1 MVVKELKV
9 DFSVRRKTNYI
20 VQGGEKYMPGGDGTG
35 PVSYT
40 HLDVYKRQDIGFT
53 NACWLH

>member
-20 VQGGEKYMPGGDGTG
+20 VQGGGY
-35 PVSYT
+35 PVLITSRLFWKEYS
-40 HLDVYKRQDIGFT
+40 
-53 NACWLH
+53 